1 MQNSKTQFS
10 KDFDQTFGSRILN
23 TSNLNL
29 SATNPNSTFLKTEIF
44 NTSINET
51 SFRTD
56 INYINNVINDC
67 RSQIKEGE
75 TFENIQT
82 SYTNVLKNLAR
93 TNEYI
98 IQYTCISELI

>member
-29 SATNPNSTFLKTEIF
+29 SIANQNSTFLKTEIF
-44 NTSINET
+44 NTSLNET

-56 INYINNVINDC
+56 INYINNVISDC

-75 TFENIQT
+75 NFENIQRT
-82 SYTNVLKNLAR
+82 YINVLTNLSRA
-93 TNEYI
+93 NE
-98 IQYTCISELI
+98 